1 MNDRRRFQ
9 HRVLNR
15 ISAAAALVCAGL
27 TLASSAGAVDLR
39 DWGKKYPASER
50 FVVLSQFNNQ
60 AVLDKETQLVW
71 QRTPSPSMVAP
82 RGSAAFACAT
92 HSTGGRLGWRLPF
105 LLEMQSLADPAATLG
120 SLALPAGHPFLS
132 VPIGHY
138 WTATR
143 ISGQTTG
150 AIVDLGSR
158 GHNKGKYIVDPAYYW
173 CVRSG
178 GPGGEI

>member
-1 MNDRRRFQ
+1 MSTIRFK
-9 HRVLNR
+9 LAAT
-15 ISAAAALVCAGL
+15 SALLFAAALATPVHAI
-27 TLASSAGAVDLR
+27 DLR
-39 DWGKKYPASER
+39 SWDRKYDLASER
-50 FVVLSQFNNQ
+50 FQVLPAFNNE

-71 QRTPSPSMVAP
+71 ERTPSPYMVAP

-105 LLEMQSLADPAATLG
+105 LHEMQSLADPAATLG
-120 SLALPAGHPFLS
+120 TLALPAGHPFLA

-150 AIVDLGSR
+150 AVVDLGSR
-158 GHNKGKYIVDPAYYW
+158 GHNKGKYIVDPAYCW

>member
-1 MNDRRRFQ
+1 MSTVKQRLTRGM
-9 HRVLNR
+9 
-15 ISAAAALVCAGL
+15 AAACASL
-27 TLASSAGAVDLR
+27 TLVGTAGAMDLR
-39 DWGKKYPASER
+39 DWGRKLPASER

-82 RGSAAFACAT
+82 RGNAAFACAT

-105 LLEMQSLADPAATLG
+105 LHEMQSLADPAATLG
-120 SLALPAGHPFLS
+120 TLALPAGHPFLS

-178 GPGGEI
+178 GTGGEI